1 MDSPDARSD
10 DRPADNRPADD
21 AGGHPRDAFVVADLV
36 AYQDDSIVSRTL
48 VDEGSGTQTA
58 FALDAGQRISE
69 HSAPHTAVLHVVDGT
84 GVVTIG
90 DERYELGAGEALVL
104 PPDEPHAV
112 EAESRFKMLLSMF
125 R

>member
-1 MDSPDARSD
+1 MVNSNGKSGDYPGDV
-10 DRPADNRPADD
+10 
-21 AGGHPRDAFVVADLV
+21 FTVAELV

-48 VDEGSGTQTA
+48 IDEDSGTQTA

-69 HSAPHTAVLHVVDGT
+69 HSAPHTAVLQVVDGN

-90 DERYELGAGEALVL
+90 DERYDLRTGEALVL